1 MYKEELIIRHKRAEL
16 EGFAAHQRLLK
27 EARLET
33 PLGFRHRLAVVL
45 LNVARRLEPQLAQE
59 YTSTETC

>member
-16 EGFAAHQRLLK
+16 EGFAARQRLLK
-27 EARLET
+27 EARLEI

-45 LNVARRLEPQLAQE
+45 LSVARRLEPTLQTGFVE
-59 YTSTETC
+59 SKC